1 MFFIFNYFRNTT
13 STSIQETM
21 KKLLFAASVSSM
33 LAANASAQSSVT
45 LYGVVS
51 GDVTYV
57 NNAQTVA
64 TSASGRPKGGSQVAL
79 LDSATS
85 GLASSRWGLKG
96 VEDLGGGLKAIFQLE
111 NGFSMNNGALGQ
123 GGALFGRQAYVGLS
137 ASRYGTFM
145 LGRQGDV
152 SVEFVSPLLYA
163 WYWGDLAPHPVD
175 YDNLNFTHRLNN
187 TLKYLSDT
195 YNGFRIGGLYS
206 LGGVAGSTT
215 QNQLWSLG
223 ANYTGG
229 AFAIGASFFNARN
242 PNVSLYGTTPN
253 ATPTGDNLGSAGSAM
268 AAESSPV
275 IAGFASANS
284 QQTVS
289 VATTYKAAGAILGV
303 SYSNTQFRGLGT
315 NAALNTLGYH
325 GTASLNTVGAS
336 LRYQATPFVRFGT
349 SFDYTEGGSV
359 SGKEGAKYEQV
370 NLGAAY
376 SLSKA
381 TEVFL
386 TGAFQHASGTDSLG
400 RPAVAAIGYLTPSAT
415 SKQVAVSA
423 GITHLF

>member
-1 MFFIFNYFRNTT
+1 
-13 STSIQETM
+13 M
-21 KKLLFAASVSSM
+21 KKLLFAASLSSL
-33 LAANASAQSSVT
+33 LAATANAQSSVT

-57 NNAQTVA
+57 DNAQAAA
-64 TSASGRPKGGSQVAL
+64 TSASGHPKGGPQVAV

-96 VEDLGGGLKAIFQLE
+96 VEDLGGGLKAVFQLE

-137 ASRYGTFM
+137 ASRYGTFT

-175 YDNLNFTHRLNN
+175 YDNLNFTHRINN
-187 TLKYLSDT
+187 SLKYVSNT
-195 YNGFRIGGLYS
+195 YNGFRFGGLYS
-206 LGGVAGSTT
+206 IGGVAGSTT

-223 ANYTGG
+223 ANYTAGQ
-229 AFAIGASFFNARN
+229 FAIGASIFNARN
-242 PNVSLYGTTPN
+242 PNVSLYGTNPN
-253 ATPTGDNLGSAGSAM
+253 ATATADNLGSAGSAT
-268 AAESSPV
+268 AAETSPV

-289 VATTYKAAGAILGV
+289 VATTYKAAGAILGL
-303 SYSNTQFRGLGT
+303 SFSNTQFRGLGT

-325 GTASLNTVGAS
+325 GTASLHTVGAS
-336 LRYQATPFVRFGT
+336 LRYQVTPFVRVGT
-349 SFDYTEGGSV
+349 SFDYTESGSV
-359 SGKEGAKYEQV
+359 SGKEGAKYEQA

-381 TEVFL
+381 TELFL

>member
-1 MFFIFNYFRNTT
+1 MKKILLAFGTT
-13 STSIQETM
+13 SMMIGT
-21 KKLLFAASVSSM
+21 AH
-33 LAANASAQSSVT
+33 AQSSVT
-45 LYGVVS
+45 LYGIVT
-51 GDVTYV
+51 GNVTYA
-57 NNAQTVA
+57 NNAQTAA
-64 TSASGRPKGGSQVAL
+64 TSASGKPKGGALVAQF
-79 LDSATS
+79 DNGSS

-96 VEDLGGGLKAIFQLE
+96 VEDLGGGLKAVFQIE
-111 NGFSMNNGALGQ
+111 NGFSVNNGALGQ

-137 ASRYGTFM
+137 APKYGTFT
-145 LGRQGDV
+145 LGRQGDA
-152 SVEFVSPLLYA
+152 SVEFVSPLIYG
-163 WYWGDLAPHPVD
+163 WYWGNLAIHPAD
-175 YDNLNFTHRLNN
+175 YDNLNFTHRINN

-195 YNGFRIGGLYS
+195 YGGFRFGGLYS
-206 LGGVAGSTT
+206 VGGVAGNVT
-215 QNQLWSLG
+215 QNQYWSLG
-223 ANYTGG
+223 GNYTGG
-229 AFAIGASFFNARN
+229 SFAIAASIFNARN
-242 PNVSLYGTTPN
+242 PNVSLYGTNPN
-253 ATPTGDNLGSAGSAM
+253 AT
-268 AAESSPV
+268 AAESNPS

-284 QQTVS
+284 QQTIS
-289 VATTYKAAGAILGV
+289 VASTYTLGSAIFGV

-336 LRYQATPFVRFGT
+336 LRYQATPFLRFGT

-359 SGKEGAKYEQV
+359 SGKEGAKYEQF

-381 TEVFL
+381 TDLYV

-423 GITHLF
+423 GIKHLF